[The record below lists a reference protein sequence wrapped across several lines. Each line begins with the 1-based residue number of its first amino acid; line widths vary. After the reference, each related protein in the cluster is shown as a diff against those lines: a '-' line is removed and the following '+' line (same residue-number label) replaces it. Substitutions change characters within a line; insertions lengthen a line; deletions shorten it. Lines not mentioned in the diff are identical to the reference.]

1 MDAVGVICEYNPFH
15 LGHARH
21 LQETRRASGADA
33 VVCVMSGV
41 VVQRGELPLL
51 SESAR
56 AEAAVRC
63 GADLVLALPLPWSVA
78 SAERFA
84 IGGVSILARL
94 GNVSALSFGSES
106 GDAER
111 LSRVAAALD
120 SQPFLN
126 RLGECLKTGIS
137 YAAARQMAAEELI
150 GEEARCLRE
159 PNDTLAAEYLRAAA
173 SLGWESRIFAV
184 RREDTH
190 DGDGLSAKRIR
201 EMVYRGEDTSLL
213 LPTASEAILRREIA
227 VGRAVTDPGR
237 ISDLVLARLRQMT
250 DEDYRN
256 LPDGSEGLWMRLARY
271 GRTEPTLD
279 AVLEK
284 TKTKR
289 YAYARLRRMVLC
301 AYLGVSTGD
310 AENIPMYTR
319 VLALND
325 TGRRVLRESS
335 RIGEIPIVT
344 RPAEARR
351 NHKEFDAC
359 LEMES
364 RGTDLRALAIP
375 SGEGRRGGGFWRTS
389 PVYVET

>member
-173 SLGWESRIFAV
+173 FLGWESRIFAV

-227 VGRAVTDPGR
+227 AGRAVTPF
-237 ISDLVLARLRQMT
+237 
-250 DEDYRN
+250 
-256 LPDGSEGLWMRLARY
+256 
-271 GRTEPTLD
+271 
-279 AVLEK
+279 
-284 TKTKR
+284 
-289 YAYARLRRMVLC
+289 
-301 AYLGVSTGD
+301 
-310 AENIPMYTR
+310 
-319 VLALND
+319 
-325 TGRRVLRESS
+325 
-335 RIGEIPIVT
+335 
-344 RPAEARR
+344 RPLQEQEHR
-351 NHKEFDAC
+351 C
-359 LEMES
+359 
-364 RGTDLRALAIP
+364 
-375 SGEGRRGGGFWRTS
+375 
-389 PVYVET
+389 

>member
-1 MDAVGVICEYNPFH
+1 MEAVGVICEYNPFH

-21 LQETRRASGADA
+21 LEETRKTSGADA

-41 VVQRGELPLL
+41 AVQRGELPLL

-56 AEAAVRC
+56 AESAVRC
-63 GADLVLALPLPWSVA
+63 GADLVLALPLPWCVA

-84 IGGVSILARL
+84 VGGVSILARL
-94 GNVSALSFGSES
+94 GNVTALSFGSES
-106 GDAER
+106 GDAEL
-111 LSRVAAALD
+111 LSRVAAVLD
-120 SQPFLN
+120 SQAFRNLL
-126 RLGECLKTGIS
+126 RERLKTGVS
-137 YAAARQMAAEELI
+137 YAAARQRAAEELA
-150 GEEARCLRE
+150 GEAVKCLRK

-173 SLGWESRIFAV
+173 SLGWEVRACAV
-184 RREDTH
+184 RREDAH
-190 DGDGLSAKRIR
+190 DGEGLSAKCVR

-213 LPTASEAILRREIA
+213 LPPASEAVMRREIA
-227 VGRAVTDPGR
+227 AGRAVTDPDR
-237 ISDLVLARLRQMT
+237 VAELILARLRQMT
-250 DEDYRN
+250 DGDYRD

-289 YAYARLRRMVLC
+289 YAYARLRRMALC
-301 AYLGVSTGD
+301 AYLGVSARD
-310 AENIPMYTR
+310 AEDLPLYTR
-319 VLALND
+319 VLAFND

-335 RIGEIPIVT
+335 RLGEIPIVT

-351 NHKEFDAC
+351 NRRELAEC

-364 RGTDLRALAIP
+364 RGTDLRALCLP
-375 SGEGRRGGGFWRTS
+375 PGEGRRGGGFWRTS